1 MGKYLGNRTKLSKD
15 PVDIRF
21 GRLGSRRFV
30 LPAEIGLFFL
40 EVADWG
46 GKRGNGNIL
55 SENKEWLDF
64 SEVSLFHRRQ
74 IVISQRRTH
83 N

>member
-40 EVADWG
+40 EVAD
-46 GKRGNGNIL
+46 
-55 SENKEWLDF
+55 
-64 SEVSLFHRRQ
+64 
-74 IVISQRRTH
+74 
-83 N
+83 